1 MISCAHWATWINF
14 NPTFV
19 RLSNL
24 PHITLRDVAKEAGVS
39 LATVSRALRDDPSTA
54 EKTRKHVQGVAE
66 KLGYRPD
73 PALQVLIERRWRG
86 RRADEGLNL
95 CFLYNS
101 ESADAPVAARQFKRF
116 KASSKALGYT
126 LIPID
131 MSEFANVQKLIYRLE
146 SQGVSG
152 IVFALLSSTS
162 YDISELCQRFAA
174 VSINVSQV
182 QPNCPIITHDEFRSI
197 EKVWKQLTSLGYK
210 RFGVIFEEYP
220 DSFSMD
226 QRLGAVYCRQR
237 FVKPAENRI
246 PIFIYEKNNPEEIE
260 KLRVWLDKYQ
270 PDVLLGDTH
279 HEVEILDAIGVRVPD
294 DVAFASV
301 NMWDP
306 SLIGNIAGYF
316 RDNVVLFERGLQL
329 LNMMVR
335 SGATGA
341 SQGQLMEM
349 VNGVWIDG
357 RTLPALT

>member
-1 MISCAHWATWINF
+1 MQ
-14 NPTFV
+14 
-19 RLSNL
+19 R
-24 PHITLRDVAKEAGVS
+24 
-39 LATVSRALRDDPSTA
+39 
-54 EKTRKHVQGVAE
+54 VAE

-95 CFLYNS
+95 CFIYDS
-101 ESADAPVAARQFKRF
+101 TATESSVASTQFKRF
-116 KASSKALGYT
+116 KESSKALGYT

-131 MSEFANVQKLIYRLE
+131 MSEFANVQKLIHRLE

-152 IVFALLSSTS
+152 IVFSLLSSTA

-182 QPNCPIITHDEFRSI
+182 QPNCPIIMHDEFRSI
-197 EKVWKQLTSLGYK
+197 EKVWKQLEALGYS

-220 DSFSMD
+220 DSLSMD

-237 FVKPAENRI
+237 YVKPARNRI
-246 PIFIYEKNNPEEIE
+246 PIFFYQKNESGQQE
-260 KLRVWLDKYQ
+260 KLDRWLKKYQ

-279 HEVEILDAIGVRVPD
+279 HEVEMLEAAGVKVPD
-294 DVAFASV
+294 DFAFASV
-301 NMWDP
+301 NMWDATK
-306 SLIGNIAGYF
+306 IGEIAGYF
-316 RDNVVLFERGLQL
+316 RDNVLLFERGLQL

-341 SQGQLMEM
+341 SQGHLVEM
-349 VNGVWIDG
+349 VHGDWKDG
-357 RTLPALT
+357 QTLPALT